1 MRTIRRIYFYLV
13 AFISAISLVWG
24 ITNLLR
30 SIIGSQ
36 ITSDQSTILS
46 TGLAQILVSIPIFL
60 LHWLIAQRDAHQSE
74 EEHSSLVR
82 AIFLYGILLTTLVPA
97 VQNLMALLN
106 RLLLQ
111 GARLNPQ
118 RAIFGGYQTLADNL
132 IAIGVNL
139 ILAVYFLNV
148 LRSDWT
154 SGTDTDSLT
163 DLRRLYRYLWM
174 LYSLGLTIIGVQ
186 KMVVFLLA
194 WQQAIG
200 SGNREQFSNALTLL
214 IVGAPLWVYWWQR
227 IQSATSVAAER
238 HSPLRTGVL
247 YVLSL
252 VGAVVVSFNAGWI
265 IYWLLRA
272 ALEDMGPFRSLLI
285 EMSSSLSFALTF
297 SVFWAYFSRVLTAD
311 ITARNDATK
320 QAAML
325 RIYRYLLAGLGLAG
339 LITGIAGISGWII
352 DLLTQTDAIS
362 IWQEKIR
369 TLSGNLA
376 VLLVGLVLWL
386 VYWQQVNHAAAQ
398 TGESGDHARRSLSR
412 KIYLYLAIFACVI
425 GSMASAGFLI
435 YTLLQNL
442 FGAANLHLLNN
453 ALNYLRLILLF
464 AAFLAYHLTCLQRDN
479 RALTKHLLEK
489 QAAFPVL
496 AALDP
501 QSPMGKGILK
511 AFQRFAE
518 GIPLQ
523 FALPDEI
530 QPNDLKGFAAV
541 VIADHTLEDPNGIS
555 RLMQTFAGQ
564 VIVLPA
570 NQGRYIWLNARQKEG
585 DLQKGCALA
594 ARSLAEGEQVKPVS
608 STSPWLIIGYVIAG
622 LVGLQFFFSLLSIF
636 FGVF

>member
-1 MRTIRRIYFYLV
+1 
-13 AFISAISLVWG
+13 
-24 ITNLLR
+24 
-30 SIIGSQ
+30 
-36 ITSDQSTILS
+36 
-46 TGLAQILVSIPIFL
+46 
-60 LHWLIAQRDAHQSE
+60 
-74 EEHSSLVR
+74 
-82 AIFLYGILLTTLVPA
+82 
-97 VQNLMALLN
+97 
-106 RLLLQ
+106 
-111 GARLNPQ
+111 
-118 RAIFGGYQTLADNL
+118 
-132 IAIGVNL
+132 
-139 ILAVYFLNV
+139 
-148 LRSDWT
+148 
-154 SGTDTDSLT
+154 
-163 DLRRLYRYLWM
+163 
-174 LYSLGLTIIGVQ
+174 
-186 KMVVFLLA
+186 
-194 WQQAIG
+194 
-200 SGNREQFSNALTLL
+200 
-214 IVGAPLWVYWWQR
+214 
-227 IQSATSVAAER
+227 
-238 HSPLRTGVL
+238 
-247 YVLSL
+247 
-252 VGAVVVSFNAGWI
+252 
-265 IYWLLRA
+265 
-272 ALEDMGPFRSLLI
+272 
-285 EMSSSLSFALTF
+285 MSSPLSFALTF
-297 SVFWAYFSRVLTAD
+297 GVFWAYFARVLAAD
-311 ITARNDATK
+311 IKSRDDATK

-325 RIYRYLLAGLGLAG
+325 RIYHYLLAGLGLTG
-339 LITGIAGISGWII
+339 LISGIAGISGWLI
-352 DLLTQTDAIS
+352 DLLTKTEA
-362 IWQEKIR
+362 IWQNKIQD
-369 TLSGNLA
+369 LSGNLA
-376 VLLVGLVLWL
+376 VMLVSLVLWL

-442 FGAANLHLLNN
+442 FGAANLHLLND

-479 RALTKHLLEK
+479 RALTTHLLEK

-555 RLMQTFAGQ
+555 RLIQTFAGQ